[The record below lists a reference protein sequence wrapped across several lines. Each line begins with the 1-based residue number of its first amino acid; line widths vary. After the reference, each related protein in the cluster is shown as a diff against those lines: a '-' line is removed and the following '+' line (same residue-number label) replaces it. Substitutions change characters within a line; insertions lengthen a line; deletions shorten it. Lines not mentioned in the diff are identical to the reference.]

1 MSEVELH
8 LRYPVVSYVEEA
20 SNQRY
25 SNERLLILSL
35 CTDIMKT
42 VYHCFSCSEDFTNI
56 ETAREHSKSL
66 CHEVEEIQGTSKDG
80 KSLMV

>member
-1 MSEVELH
+1 M
-8 LRYPVVSYVEEA
+8 EEA

-42 VYHCFSCSEDFTNI
+42 VYHCFSCKKNFADI
-56 ETAREHSKSL
+56 ESAKEHSKSFY
-66 CHEVEEIQGTSKDG
+66 HEVEEIQGTSKDG
-80 KSLMV
+80 KSLLV